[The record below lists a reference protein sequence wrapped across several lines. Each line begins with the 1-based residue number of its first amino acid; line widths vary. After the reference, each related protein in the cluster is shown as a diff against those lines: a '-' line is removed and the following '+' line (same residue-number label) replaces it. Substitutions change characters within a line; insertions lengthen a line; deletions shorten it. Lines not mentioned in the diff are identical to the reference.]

1 MVKTVISPMPPVKIS
16 VILAKTEISQKKKKK
31 ISRLEFL
38 CLTHISDDVCR
49 NKTVLMLMLSRVL
62 APCSLFTNILSI
74 L

>member
-1 MVKTVISPMPPVKIS
+1 MVISPMPPVKII
-16 VILAKTEISQKKKKK
+16 VILAKTEISQKKIKKK

-62 APCSLFTNILSI
+62 APCSLFTNIFSSL
-74 L
+74 